1 MNMYIIL
8 HLFYILY
15 NIIYIYLFIYYV
27 PMVFGQVSLKFSDT
41 LWKKNELDDGWP
53 ESLEEHSERCKYE
66 DLMA

>member
-1 MNMYIIL
+1 
-8 HLFYILY
+8 
-15 NIIYIYLFIYYV
+15 
-27 PMVFGQVSLKFSDT
+27 MVFGQVSLKFSDT